1 MADNFWD
8 ILISYSGNALT
19 QTALRLQ
26 LQIAHLGSF
35 DILYWHLPNASPVS
49 NSLQAW
55 HCSTGAS

>member
-1 MADNFWD
+1 MD

-26 LQIAHLGSF
+26 LEIAHLGSF

-49 NSLQAW
+49 YSLQAW
-55 HCSTGAS
+55 HCCTGAS

>member
-1 MADNFWD
+1 MAENFWD

-19 QTALRLQ
+19 QTVLRLQ
-26 LQIAHLGSF
+26 LQIAHLGYF

-55 HCSTGAS
+55 HCSTSAS

>member
-8 ILISYSGNALT
+8 ILISYSSNALT

-26 LQIAHLGSF
+26 LQIAYLGSF
-35 DILYWHLPNASPVS
+35 DILYWHLSNASPVS

-55 HCSTGAS
+55 HWSTGAS